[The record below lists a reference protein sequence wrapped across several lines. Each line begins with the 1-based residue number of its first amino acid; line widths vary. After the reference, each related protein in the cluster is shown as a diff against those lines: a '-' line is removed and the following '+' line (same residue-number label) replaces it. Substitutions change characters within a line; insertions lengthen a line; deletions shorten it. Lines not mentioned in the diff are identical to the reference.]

1 MEVRELANTITVA
14 RLPLL
19 ALIIVLLYQPASGPR
34 FIAAGLTVLLIV
46 MDTLDGVVAR
56 ALKQESLIGS
66 VLDIAADRTVELL
79 LWVVYADLDLI
90 PVAIPLVVI
99 ARGVFVDAL
108 RSVAPAR
115 GLTPFGLMRSR
126 LGKFLVKS
134 PWLRTPYGIAKAAAF
149 CLLATQHGLAATT
162 GSRVTPVTVAAQAAA
177 WLAVLFCVTR
187 ALPVLVEGPR
197 SLMEGTGSTAASD
210 VAG

>member
-1 MEVRELANTITVA
+1 
-14 RLPLL
+14 
-19 ALIIVLLYQPASGPR
+19 
-34 FIAAGLTVLLIV
+34 

-79 LWVVYADLDLI
+79 MWVVYADLDLI
-90 PVAIPLVVI
+90 PIAIPLVVI

-108 RSVAPAR
+108 RSVAPSR

-126 LGKFLVKS
+126 LGRFLVKS
-134 PWLRTPYGIAKAAAF
+134 PWLRTPYGIAKALAF
-149 CLLATQHGLAATT
+149 CLLAVQHGLAATAGT
-162 GSRVTPVTVAAQAAA
+162 RVTGVTVAAQAAA

-187 ALPVLVEGPR
+187 ALPVLIEGPR
-197 SLMEGTGSTAASD
+197 SLMAEGGSAQASK
-210 VAG
+210 VAD

>member
-1 MEVRELANTITVA
+1 MANAITLA

-19 ALIIVLLYQPASGPR
+19 VVIIGLLYQPESSSR
-34 FIAAGLTVLLIV
+34 FVAAGLVVLLIL

-56 ALKQESLIGS
+56 ALRQESLIGS

-79 LWVVYADLDLI
+79 LWVVYADLNLI
-90 PVAIPLVVI
+90 PIAIPLLVI
-99 ARGVFVDAL
+99 GRGVFVDAL

-134 PWLRTPYGIAKAAAF
+134 PWLRTPYGIAKAVAF
-149 CLLATQHGLAATT
+149 CLLAVQHGLQV
-162 GSRVTPVTVAAQAAA
+162 GGGEYLESVTAAAQAAA
-177 WLAVLFCVTR
+177 WVAVMLCVVR
-187 ALPVLVEGPR
+187 AIPVLVEGPR
-197 SLMEGTGSTAASD
+197 SLMQPLTLTEDAQ
-210 VAG
+210 

>member
-1 MEVRELANTITVA
+1 MANVITLA

-19 ALIIVLLYQPASGPR
+19 ALVVILLYQPNSGPR
-34 FIAAGLTVLLIV
+34 FAAAGLVILLIL

-79 LWVVYADLDLI
+79 LWVVYADLNLI
-90 PVAIPLVVI
+90 PVVIPLLVI

-108 RSVAPAR
+108 RSVAPSR

-134 PWLRTPYGIAKAAAF
+134 PWLRSPYGIAKAAAF
-149 CLLATQHGLAATT
+149 CLLALQHGLAATA
-162 GSRVTPVTVAAQAAA
+162 GARMAGVTVAAQVAA
-177 WLAVLFCVTR
+177 WLALAFCVTR
-187 ALPVLVEGPR
+187 AMPVLIEGPR
-197 SLMEGTGSTAASD
+197 ALMDASD
-210 VAG
+210 SAAPSEATE

>member
-1 MEVRELANTITVA
+1 MANAITLA

-19 ALIIVLLYQPASGPR
+19 IVVVGLLYQPESSAR
-34 FIAAGLTVLLIV
+34 FVAAGLIVLLIL

-56 ALKQESLIGS
+56 ALHQESLIGS

-90 PVAIPLVVI
+90 PIAIPLLVI
-99 ARGVFVDAL
+99 GRGVFVDAL
-108 RSVAPAR
+108 RSVAPSR

-134 PWLRTPYGIAKAAAF
+134 PWLRTPYGIAKAIAF
-149 CLLATQHGLAATT
+149 CLLAIQHGLAV
-162 GSRVTPVTVAAQAAA
+162 GGGGGLRPVASAAQ
-177 WLAVLFCVTR
+177 LAVWVAVVLCVAR
-187 ALPVLVEGPR
+187 AIPVLVEGPR
-197 SLMEGTGSTAASD
+197 SLMDPLPPTEATK
-210 VAG
+210 